1 MSKLDG
7 GWGWG
12 GDKSILQFV
21 HVQAGEHVK
30 EKTLLWIRMGEGR
43 GWGSWASRSPW
54 YGRRKGETK
63 PCLRSDSLQHDR
75 ARLKGEL
82 LKGELGEVWRLP
94 RMWGD
99 SAPPPMFIFPEF
111 RLPPRHAY
119 RIDRFRKKT
128 FIYFAMRSSSPW
140 ELRATATRA
149 LARWPCYVGSSDR
162 RIWGITWASCGHQTR
177 SAQTGWLQWAEILL
191 LLFRWP
197 QTQTLGRHQGLLPSI
212 GLCPGCPISFL
223 CALAFSES
231 RCVNS
236 SACSSVMPI
245 IVTGNAPFIFLFF
258 IKWHQLLNLGP
269 SRFQY
274 GLILT
279 NYICRDHISEKCH
292 ILRFPGNLNFRDT
305 LFKPLQMLSAA
316 G

>member
-111 RLPPRHAY
+111 RLPPPPPPRLSNWSISEEDVYLFCYA
-119 RIDRFRKKT
+119 FV
-128 FIYFAMRSSSPW
+128 FSV
-140 ELRATATRA
+140 RATSYGNKSSCSLT
-149 LARWPCYVGSSDR
+149 LLRWKLWPENMGNYV
-162 RIWGITWASCGHQTR
+162 
-177 SAQTGWLQWAEILL
+177 
-191 LLFRWP
+191 
-197 QTQTLGRHQGLLPSI
+197 
-212 GLCPGCPISFL
+212 SFL
-223 CALAFSES
+223 WPPNQIGTNWVASMSRNFTLTVQVATNPNTGPPPRLASFHRLVPRLPHIFSL
-231 RCVNS
+231 C
-236 SACSSVMPI
+236 
-245 IVTGNAPFIFLFF
+245 TGFLWEQVREFF
-258 IKWHQLLNLGP
+258 
-269 SRFQY
+269 
-274 GLILT
+274 GL
-279 NYICRDHISEKCH
+279 
-292 ILRFPGNLNFRDT
+292 
-305 LFKPLQMLSAA
+305 
-316 G
+316 